1 MQQKPRNVKKSVVVE
16 PPNIGVKVDVKVP
29 KMSVTGEILEAG
41 MKIHPPKLS
50 VTGHKINVG
59 IPKDVST
66 YHQKEHHNYGPKIIK
81 MKDFI
86 SQDFKAPIY
95 DVKEVPHFGIYKKKK

>member
-1 MQQKPRNVKKSVVVE
+1 
-16 PPNIGVKVDVKVP
+16 
-29 KMSVTGEILEAG
+29 MSVTSEILEAG

-59 IPKDVST
+59 IPKYVST

-81 MKDFI
+81 TRDFI
-86 SQDFKAPIY
+86 S
-95 DVKEVPHFGIYKKKK
+95 